1 MTHSKYLNSGII
13 NNVFQKTLISEI
25 INKKNVKN
33 KVLQYGKIL
42 KKYDLIRN
50 ELDIFNQ
57 LQETDSKDRRVASK
71 FITELKNDIKN
82 KKWNDLDRQ
91 RQQFYEE
98 IKRIDPKIQ
107 EKINEEVSN
116 YKFLASIK
124 NFIDDA
130 IANKLNAKDRM
141 MIEESLVDTLMSG
154 KHIVESVKAIRE
166 SNQIPKEADPLVVNI
181 MMKDFTRKWK
191 AALTP
196 TQYQYLI
203 EYTANGKIVNLKWL
217 NYLRNKFRRVNE
229 NNLLVET
236 QKMFEE
242 ARNILEKRIH
252 LTSEDIL
259 NYAELIDEIL
269 KLNEGE

>member
-42 KKYDLIRN
+42 KKYELIRN

-57 LQETDSKDRRVASK
+57 LQETYSKDRRVASK